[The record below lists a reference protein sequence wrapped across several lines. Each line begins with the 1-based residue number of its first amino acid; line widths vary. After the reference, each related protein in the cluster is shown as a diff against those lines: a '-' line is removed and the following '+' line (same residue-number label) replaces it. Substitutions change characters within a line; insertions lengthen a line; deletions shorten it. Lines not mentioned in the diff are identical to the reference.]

1 VASQFSQQKTSM
13 IFMGENFFAKFQPE
27 KDDFHLYKGFSMAQN
42 YQILEILFSNCQ
54 IFMKVPV
61 GGQEYRIILIFL
73 TFISGI

>member
-1 VASQFSQQKTSM
+1 VASKFSQQKKSV

-42 YQILEILFSNCQ
+42 YQILEILFSNYQ

-61 GGQEYRIILIFL
+61 GTQEYRIILILL

>member
-1 VASQFSQQKTSM
+1 MASKFSQQKKSV

-42 YQILEILFSNCQ
+42 YQILEILFSNYQ

-61 GGQEYRIILIFL
+61 GTQEYRIILILL